1 MNKDRKSGVTIVT
14 PQFSNTFI
22 RETGILLSANPPLH
36 NARFYLKAQ
45 ASS

>member
-22 RETGILLSANPPLH
+22 RETGILLSENLPLH
-36 NARFYLKAQ
+36 NGKGQLKAQ